1 MKVTKRQLRRII
13 KEERQNWG
21 ALDIASRDVG
31 ISAIKAVRSKLE
43 HSLDILEDMG
53 YDDAADYVIQA
64 LESL

>member
-1 MKVTKRQLRRII
+1 MRVTKNQLRRII
-13 KEERQNWG
+13 KEQRQR
-21 ALDIASRDVG
+21 LDVRDIASRDVG